1 MCNNVN
7 VIHAKISVPYTAIEL
22 EPTAIEQSTYDAI
35 IETGAIKANRIY
47 YVVPDGTL
55 SEIVEVTTE

>member
-1 MCNNVN
+1 MYNNIN

-22 EPTAIEQSTYDAI
+22 EPTAIEQSAYDAI
-35 IETGAIKANRIY
+35 VEAGAIKADRIY